1 MCPVLAQSSPKS
13 PWYLKEEALMLPLCL
28 AIDPNIVVSAAF
40 NPDRLQRT
48 KLLLTITKPAGQYAP
63 FPVLKEYMSVLMRP
77 YFKVRRGELLLLLL
91 QLIKNRC
98 HIVSGT
104 GRDRPPC
111 AQSKA

>member
-63 FPVLKEYMSVLMRP
+63 FPVLKEYMSVFVSDHLRT
-77 YFKVRRGELLLLLL
+77 YFLNIRRDGFCGLL
-91 QLIKNRC
+91 QFE
-98 HIVSGT
+98 S
-104 GRDRPPC
+104 
-111 AQSKA
+111 